1 MGFSHTSALTQ
12 SWGQTKIKLGATVS
26 HRFGVVG
33 RSPTRRTLQ
42 GRYTYCWWSDGSGRN
57 GTQRNH

>member
-42 GRYTYCWWSDGSGRN
+42 GRYTYCW
-57 GTQRNH
+57 